1 MVLPSAERLRG
12 LQEMIDLGYFR
23 GIVKQL
29 DEIAANDPDCT
40 PFVNHMRQLAQQFQ
54 LDAMTGVIRKAQ
66 DAA

>member
-1 MVLPSAERLRG
+1 
-12 LQEMIDLGYFR
+12 MIDLGYFR

>member
-1 MVLPSAERLRG
+1 
-12 LQEMIDLGYFR
+12 MIDLGYFR

-29 DEIAANDPDCT
+29 DEIAANDPGT
-40 PFVNHMRQLAQQFQ
+40 APFVHHMRQLAQQFQ